1 MELTDKKS
9 ERFFRR
15 LAGEVVRF
23 RVVALVA
30 MLLLAGGLGA
40 QIRHLTINT
49 SNEGFLR
56 ENDPILEIYNDFR
69 DQFGRDDML
78 AIALHSENIFS
89 ETFLARLKELHAAV
103 EEEVP
108 HVKDVTSMVNARN
121 TRGEGDVLLVDD
133 LLAEFPEDSAA
144 LIALR
149 ERVMDNPLYRNQLI
163 SEDGTFTAMVIES
176 MVYQG
181 DNGEE
186 DLLSGFDDGDAGD
199 AEEDAPAY
207 LTDEENGQMVNRA
220 KELAARFAADDFQ
233 LYMAGT
239 PVVTHTVKQFMMKDM
254 KRFLRLAVVTIGIC
268 LFVMFRRL
276 SGVVLP
282 LLVVVCALVS
292 TLGTMALFSV
302 QFKTPTII
310 LPSFL
315 LAVGVGA
322 SVHVLSLVFQGLRRG
337 KTRHEAIISSFAHSG
352 LAIVMTSLTTAA
364 GLASFGAAKVAPI
377 GDLGIFSAVGVMLAL
392 VYTLILL
399 PALLAILPLKQKAKD
414 KESRVVIMDRVIDW
428 IIEFSV
434 GRCRLIVAI
443 AAIIIVFG
451 ISGIFQ
457 LRFSHNVLNWLPA
470 DLDVRQA
477 TETIDHNLRGSVVL
491 EVLVDTGRENG
502 IYDRQFLLQL
512 DKLTDELELYEKGSV
527 FVGKVVSVTTILKE
541 INQAL
546 HGNDPAHYKI
556 PDNEKL
562 IPQEFLL
569 FENSGS
575 DDLQDVVDS
584 RFQVARITIKV
595 PWLDALLY
603 VPFMQEIKTG
613 FSEHFDDMQLEGA
626 QPMAIEVTGIMSLF
640 GRIIHTAIYAAAQSY
655 VIAMVVITMMMILL
669 IGNLRLGLLSM
680 IPNLGPILVVLG
692 VMGWLNIP
700 LDMFT
705 MLIASI
711 AIGLAVDDTIHFM
724 YHFKRNFEATS
735 NVKISV
741 SRALHTAG
749 RAIITTSIVLSVG
762 FFIFMF
768 ASMNNVYFF
777 GTMTGLAILLALAG
791 NIFLAPALM
800 ALVLGGRESEKPAV

>member
-1 MELTDKKS
+1 MELSDKKS
-9 ERFFRR
+9 ERFFAR
-15 LAGEVVRF
+15 LAAFVVRF
-23 RVVALVA
+23 RVAALVA
-30 MLLLAGGLGA
+30 MVLLAGGLGS
-40 QIRHLTINT
+40 QMRYLTINT

-56 ENDPILEIYNDFR
+56 ENDPILAIYNDFR
-69 DQFGRDDML
+69 EQFGRDDML
-78 AIALHSENIFS
+78 AIALYSKNIFS
-89 ETFLARLKELHAAV
+89 EQFLVRLKELHAAV

-108 HVKDVTSMVNARN
+108 HLKEVTSMVNARN

-133 LLAEFPEDSAA
+133 LLAKFPEDTAA

-149 ERVMDNPLYRNQLI
+149 ERVMNNPLYRNQLI
-163 SEDGTFTAMVIES
+163 SGDGMFTAMVIES
-176 MVYQG
+176 MVYKG
-181 DNGEE
+181 DAGEE
-186 DLLSGFDDGDAGD
+186 DLLAGFDDDEAAEAGGNP
-199 AEEDAPAY
+199 PAY

-220 KELAARFAADDFQ
+220 KELAARFTADDFQ
-233 LYMAGT
+233 LYLAGT

-254 KRFLRLAVVTIGIC
+254 KQFLRLAVVTIAIC
-268 LFVMFRRL
+268 LFVMFRRV
-276 SGVVLP
+276 SGLVLP
-282 LLVVVCALVS
+282 LLVVAFALVS

-322 SVHVLSLVFQGLRRG
+322 SVHVLSLVYQGLRRG
-337 KTRHEAIISSFAHSG
+337 ETRHEAIIASFAHSG

-392 VYTLILL
+392 VYTLVLL
-399 PALLAILPLKQKAKD
+399 PALLALLPLKQKASD
-414 KESRVVIMDRVIDW
+414 GKERLAVMDRVIDW

-434 GRCRLIVAI
+434 GRCRMIVTV
-443 AAIIIVFG
+443 AAIL
-451 ISGIFQ
+451 ISVGVGGIFQ
-457 LRFSHNVLNWLPA
+457 LRFSHNVLNWLPP

-477 TETIDHNLRGSVVL
+477 TETIDQNLRGSVVL

-502 IYDRQFLLQL
+502 VYDRRFLLQL
-512 DKLTDELELYEKGSV
+512 DQLTTELELYEKDSV
-527 FVGKVVSVTTILKE
+527 FVGKVLSVATILKE

-546 HGNDPAHYKI
+546 HGNDPAYYKI

-584 RFQVARITIKV
+584 RFRIARVTIKV
-595 PWLDALLY
+595 PWLDALAY
-603 VPFMQEIKTG
+603 VPFMEEIKEQFQVRFG
-613 FSEHFDDMQLEGA
+613 GMQLEGA
-626 QPMAIEVTGIMSLF
+626 EPMAVEVTGIMSLF

-655 VIAMVVITMMMILL
+655 AIAMVVITLMMILL

-680 IPNLGPILVVLG
+680 IPNLGPILLVLG
-692 VMGWLNIP
+692 VMGWFNIP

-735 NVKISV
+735 NVKTSV

-800 ALVLGGRESEKPAV
+800 AMALGGRESGKAAY